1 MRQLQA
7 KNTKD
12 CRPPPEAWRGAGGL
26 YPVSQRKL
34 APLTPWFQASSLQN
48 CGRIHFCYFKPLRL
62 WYFVSVA
69 PRNEYNLYRVPS
81 KGRVGTSRRSQNW
94 LCDFWD
100 LVPHMPAS
108 GRSLTLIV
116 IHCLGVRLWGRKCRA
131 AAHFQLAEPREPQK
145 STIVGP
151 RDQLSTAENRML
163 LSLFV
168 LYQHIN

>member
-168 LYQHIN
+168 LHQHIN